1 MQDLVTR
8 TGHQIPQADRL
19 VAAAA
24 GQSAGAQTGE
34 RPYRVGV
41 SRQGEAAGGRL
52 QAPDFDGPVGAA

>member
-19 VAAAA
+19 VFAAA
-24 GQSAGAQTGE
+24 GQRAGAQTGE

-41 SRQGEAAGGRL
+41 ARQREAAGGRL
-52 QAPDFDGPVGAA
+52 QAPDFDGVVSTA